1 MPVTGHSPQTS
12 GPAGDPVGVSC
23 QSVAA
28 LRGTVVFIT
37 ALAHSARHWAGGGW
51 FYFSFREARLS
62 PVRPWAWASLRDCR
76 AHGLP
81 GNAQRLSVPQEA
93 RQVHATAH
101 PAVRSSLHGVCRVS
115 YRHLLQIP
123 DPV

>member
-12 GPAGDPVGVSC
+12 GPDGDPVGVSC
-23 QSVAA
+23 KSVAA

-37 ALAHSARHWAGGGW
+37 ALAHSARSWARGGW
-51 FYFSFREARLS
+51 FYLNLRDTRLR
-62 PVRPWAWASLRDCR
+62 PARPWAWASLQDSR

-81 GNAQRLSVPQEA
+81 GNAQRLSVLQEA
-93 RQVHATAH
+93 GQVHTAAH
-101 PAVRSSLHGVCRVS
+101 PAVRSSLRGVRRVS
-115 YRHLLQIP
+115 DWHLLQIP